1 MTGKPESGPVTL
13 VRALL
18 LAGMVL
24 LALSVNPVVPAIA
37 AANIQP
43 FRVEGESM
51 LPRHQDGDF
60 LIIRTGGAS
69 PGRGDVV
76 VLHDPTDPR
85 TDLIKRVIGLPG
97 ETIAITNGRVLI
109 DGDALDEPYIRARW
123 DGSMRPVTLHDG
135 DYFVMGD
142 NRNNST
148 DSRAFGPVSG
158 SEFIGREIVSYWPL
172 SRHAGGF
179 TLVAGV
185 LVAWVLLAVTAIA
198 ATATVATRRGRS
210 GWWCIAA
217 WLLGGIGLLSV
228 YLLLGRK
235 EHPAAIED
243 GAQTPADV

>member
-1 MTGKPESGPVTL
+1 MVTL

-24 LALSVNPVVPAIA
+24 LALAVNPVAPAVA
-37 AANIQP
+37 ATNVQP
-43 FRVEGESM
+43 FRVEGDSM
-51 LPRHQDGDF
+51 LPRHEDGDF
-60 LIIRTGGAS
+60 LIIRTGGGS

-76 VLHDPTDPR
+76 VLHDPTDRR
-85 TDLIKRVIGLPG
+85 TDLIKRVVALPG
-97 ETIAITNGRVLI
+97 ETIAIANGRVLI
-109 DGDALDEPYIRARW
+109 DGEAIDEPYISGRW
-123 DGSMRPVTLHDG
+123 EGSMRPVTLHEG

-158 SEFIGREIVSYWPL
+158 DTLIGREIVSYWPL

-179 TLVAGV
+179 ALVAGV
-185 LVAWVLLAVTAIA
+185 LIGWVLLALTAIA
-198 ATATVATRRGRS
+198 ATAAIATRRGRS

-217 WLLGGIGLLSV
+217 WLFGGIGLLGV

-235 EHPAAIED
+235 ERPAAIED